1 MLAESRT
8 TAVCRLAVGAVNRPR
23 KTTKTF
29 SVVVSGRHAVA
40 TIPRD
45 TAAMS
50 PAMAL
55 IMAWAAVIVIV
66 MMPTMATASV
76 VAAQQHV
83 K

>member
-1 MLAESRT
+1 
-8 TAVCRLAVGAVNRPR
+8 
-23 KTTKTF
+23 
-29 SVVVSGRHAVA
+29 
-40 TIPRD
+40 
-45 TAAMS
+45 MS